1 MLAYVDNVLSI
12 QIDLFFIITY
22 KIENSK
28 FLQRKTPAKIAGAY
42 DKLYKFK

>member
-12 QIDLFFIITY
+12 QIDLFLIIHKRL
-22 KIENSK
+22 KIRNS
-28 FLQRKTPAKIAGAY
+28 RDGKTPAKIAGAY

>member
-12 QIDLFFIITY
+12 QIDLFLIITQ

-28 FLQRKTPAKIAGAY
+28 FLKWKTPAKIAGAY